1 MLVIRLQ
8 RTGKKNHANFR
19 VVIAEKT
26 DHVTK
31 KFKEVLGNYDP
42 HTKEL
47 TFRNL
52 ERLQYW
58 ISQHVHL
65 SATVHNLLV
74 EKGII
79 KGEKVHAFSIPKKE
93 VAAETAAPAAK
104 VAPEEKTEVAEAEE
118 TPSEAPSEEVAAETA
133 PTEAPAENA

>member
-19 VVIAEKT
+19 VVIAEKS
-26 DHVTK
+26 DHVSK
-31 KFKEVLGNYDP
+31 KFKEILGNYDP
-42 HTKEL
+42 HSKEL
-47 TFRNL
+47 NIRNT

-58 ISQHVHL
+58 IEQHVHL

-74 EKGII
+74 EKGLI
-79 KGEKVHAFSIPKKE
+79 KGEKVHAFTIPKKE
-93 VAAETAAPAAK
+93 VVAEAAPAATP
-104 VAPEEKTEVAEAEE
+104 APAAEEKTEEVAEAPAEE
-118 TPSEAPSEEVAAETA
+118 AAPEAA

>member
-47 TFRNL
+47 TLRNL

-93 VAAETAAPAAK
+93 VVAEAAAPAA
-104 VAPEEKTEVAEAEE
+104 EEKTEEVAE
-118 TPSEAPSEEVAAETA
+118 TPSEEAPVETPSEEVAAEPA
-133 PTEAPAENA
+133 PAEAPAENA